1 MFTSIA
7 VAFTMWISISVV
19 LLAILLY
26 MSDRFS
32 MELVSVG
39 LITILLVVFSLPFAV
54 DAAGQRVQADLLL
67 RGFGNSAL
75 ITIMALLVVGQ
86 ALFQTGALDGPSRR
100 LLRSYDHHPRMTLV
114 GVFLAVFVT
123 SAFINNTPV
132 VVVLIMRNKSDP
144 GTCLYAWKPKP

>member
-67 RGFGNSAL
+67 RGRSGRP
-75 ITIMALLVVGQ
+75 TIK
-86 ALFQTGALDGPSRR
+86 D
-100 LLRSYDHHPRMTLV
+100 
-114 GVFLAVFVT
+114 
-123 SAFINNTPV
+123 I
-132 VVVLIMRNKSDP
+132 I
-144 GTCLYAWKPKP
+144 C